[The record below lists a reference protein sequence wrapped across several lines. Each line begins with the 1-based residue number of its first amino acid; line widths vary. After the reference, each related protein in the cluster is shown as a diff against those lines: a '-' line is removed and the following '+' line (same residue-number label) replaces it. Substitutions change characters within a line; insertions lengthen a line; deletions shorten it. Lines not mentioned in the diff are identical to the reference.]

1 MIPWREKK
9 LDKRAKKIWKTYT
22 KGLYKAV
29 DDDTLQ
35 RGLKRTV
42 DSYRKGVKK
51 TLIRYPE
58 TRDIAKEVRKIKEE
72 SIKRNKELLNLA
84 KEKLEENGFKVILAK
99 TKDEALNKIYKI
111 VDGAKLIIKSKSMV
125 TEEIGLREFLE
136 SKGIEVWETDLGELL
151 IQLAKSRPMH
161 IVTPS
166 LHIPREKAAELLG
179 KLIGKEID
187 KDDIPAMVKVARKF
201 LREKYF
207 KADVGITGAN
217 IVAAKDGAIVIIE
230 NEGNARLTMG
240 LPPKHIIVTGIEK
253 IVPTL
258 TDAVKTAL
266 VTWRNAKYPVTSYLN
281 VVSGP
286 NNKQIFIENF
296 RPVIGPR
303 ESYVIF
309 IDNGRS
315 RMMGDPLFR
324 EASYCLRCGACI
336 YECTAFNLVAGYFG
350 GRTYMSGIG
359 TIWTAFTEGIDNAAP
374 AAYTCLL
381 DGRCKIVCPI
391 NIDIPKMIL
400 HLRKR
405 IADQII
411 E

>member
-1 MIPWREKK
+1 MILWGEKK
-9 LDKRAKKIWKTYT
+9 LDKKAKLIWKTYT

-29 DDDTLQ
+29 DDSTLQ
-35 RGLKRTV
+35 TGLRRTV

-51 TLIRYPE
+51 TLSRYPE
-58 TRDIAKEVRKIKEE
+58 TIEIAKEVRKIKEE
-72 SIKRNKELLNLA
+72 SIKKNKELFNLA

-99 TKDEALNKIYKI
+99 TKEDALKKISQI
-111 VDGAKLIIKSKSMV
+111 VDGAKLVIKSKSMV
-125 TEEIGLREFLE
+125 SEEIGLREFLE
-136 SKGIEVWETDLGELL
+136 SRGIEVWETDLGELL
-151 IQLAKSRPMH
+151 IQLANSRPMH

-179 KLIGKEID
+179 RLIGREIN
-187 KDDIPAMVKVARKF
+187 KDDIPAMVKAAREF

-207 KADVGITGAN
+207 KADVGVTGAN
-217 IVAAKDGAIVIIE
+217 VVAAKEGAIVIIE

-240 LPPKHIIVTGIEK
+240 LPPKHIIITGIEK

-258 TDAVKTAL
+258 TDAVKVAL

-281 VVSGP
+281 IVSGP
-286 NNKQIFIENF
+286 NNKQTLIDDF

-303 ESYVIF
+303 ESYIIF

-315 RMMGDPLFR
+315 EMVRDPIFR

-359 TIWTAFTEGIDNAAP
+359 TIWTAFTEGIGKAAP

-381 DGRCKIVCPI
+381 DGRCKVVCPI
-391 NIDIPKMIL
+391 NIDIPNMIL
-400 HLRKR
+400 HLRER
-405 IADQII
+405 ITSLNA
-411 E
+411 